1 MYFIKMFS
9 LYTVIV
15 SCMLQL
21 LLFKF
26 NLLTTSNLLQITEFG
41 TSYFK
46 VFRKIVSMPKQL
58 SLYLTIITVIWTQN
72 LITYFIVLTLLNVRL
87 DVNISVLH
95 YICYKH
101 TPLENHCLKA
111 KVLLTLHTLIYKVST
126 LVFYKFHLVWSAV
139 MSKSQIVAFPSL
151 AYYISDFLKKMWRG
165 HYSTVTHVTNYA
177 KKLILHFFEMSAFE
191 AE

>member
-1 MYFIKMFS
+1 MFRLSLFVLQLNQAFQLTKMYFIKMFS

-58 SLYLTIITVIWTQN
+58 SL
-72 LITYFIVLTLLNVRL
+72 
-87 DVNISVLH
+87 
-95 YICYKH
+95 
-101 TPLENHCLKA
+101 
-111 KVLLTLHTLIYKVST
+111 
-126 LVFYKFHLVWSAV
+126 
-139 MSKSQIVAFPSL
+139 
-151 AYYISDFLKKMWRG
+151 
-165 HYSTVTHVTNYA
+165 
-177 KKLILHFFEMSAFE
+177 
-191 AE
+191 